1 MHRRIAEQEVA
12 NQITIV
18 VKMSGEEKSKLTF
31 VINIDKL
38 MNYLNLTLII
48 IKFNINMISYF
59 L

>member
-31 VINIDKL
+31 VIKIHKL
-38 MNYLNLTLII
+38 MNYLNLTL
-48 IKFNINMISYF
+48 